1 MASNQDIIREAS
13 YFLDN
18 DVTVEQAS
26 KDLGISKRTLQ
37 LHLKKLESIAPDTF
51 RLVEDK
57 KKANEKRGR
66 VVGGTLGKRKPT
78 WSGDD
83 AVVAVQSML
92 DRQMTYREAEEKLGV
107 PRSTL
112 YEMTHSDEIDSESS
126 SLLYTLSQANKRGL
140 SVQEYEKRSSDIHIA
155 SDMAAKQVNEDE
167 MYRKKGK

>member
-1 MASNQDIIREAS
+1 MASNEDIIREAN

-26 KDLGISKRTLQ
+26 RDLGVSKRTLQ

-66 VVGGTLGKRKPT
+66 VVGGTLGKRKPM
-78 WSGDD
+78 WSEED
-83 AVVAVQSML
+83 AKDAVQSML
-92 DRQMTYREAEEKLGV
+92 DGQMTYRKAEEELGI

-112 YEMTHSDEIDSESS
+112 YEMTHSDEIDSETS

-140 SVQEYEKRSSDIHIA
+140 SVEEYSKRSSDIHIA
-155 SDMAAKQVNEDE
+155 TDMAAKQANQDE
-167 MYRKKGK
+167 LYRKRGK